1 LRIATFSA
9 ALSRDGPGLL
19 LRDILSGDDPQVA
32 ASLAVIA
39 AVDPDILL
47 LTEIDYDHGGAA
59 LSALAARLQA
69 QGHSYPHQL
78 ALRPNTG
85 MASRHDMDADGRLGE
100 PEDAQGY
107 GRFAGDGGMALLS
120 RRPIG
125 VVRDLSDLLWADLPG
140 ATLPKGP
147 DGGPFPSQAAQAEQ
161 RLSSTGHWVVELQ
174 GGPTLLAFAAT
185 PPVFDGPEDRNGLRN
200 ADEIRLWQVLLGGGL
215 GAVPEGPVVVMGR
228 ANLDP
233 VDGEGR
239 HEVMGDLLVHPRL
252 QDPAQRSAGGAAAAD
267 PDHLGDPGLDT
278 ADWRDGAPGNLRVD
292 YVLPDAALTV
302 TGAGVFW
309 PAPDDPRFA
318 LLGEGGLGAGPHR
331 LVWVDVAW

>member
-1 LRIATFSA
+1 MRIATFSA

-19 LRDILSGDDPQVA
+19 LRDILSGEDPQVA
-32 ASLAVIA
+32 ASVAVIG

-47 LTEIDYDHGGAA
+47 LTEFDYDHGGAA
-59 LSALAARLQA
+59 LSALAEQLKA
-69 QGHSYPHQL
+69 QGQGYPHQL
-78 ALRPNTG
+78 VLRPNAG
-85 MASRHDMDADGRLGE
+85 MASGHDMDGDGRLGE

-107 GRFAGDGGMALLS
+107 GWFAGDGGMALLS

-125 VVRDLSDLLWADLPG
+125 DVRDLSGLLWAELPG
-140 ATLPKGP
+140 ATLPTGP
-147 DGGPFPSQAAQAEQ
+147 DGGPFPARAAQAVQ

-174 GGPTLLAFAAT
+174 DGPTLLAFAAT

-200 ADEIRLWQVLLGGGL
+200 ADEVRLWPVLLSGGL
-215 GAVPEGPVVVMGR
+215 GAVPEGPVVLLGR

-239 HEVMGDLLVHPRL
+239 HEVMRDLLAHPRL
-252 QDPAQRSAGGAAAAD
+252 QDPAQKSAGGAAAAD
-267 PDHLGDPGLDT
+267 AEHLGDPALDT

-292 YVLPDAALTV
+292 YVLPDAALRV
-302 TGAGVFW
+302 TGGGVFW
-309 PAPDDPRFA
+309 PAPDDPRAA